1 MPDAAMQMDSSE
13 TARLVLPS
21 VRRRLPRIAQQVTE
35 EIRTTVPGFAD
46 SDHRQQLV
54 STAVNSA
61 AAYFLGSA
69 LGEPVSSMA
78 SDDLFRKMGFR
89 EGGLGADLSSLDSAV
104 RVAAGTYW
112 AEIRVEAAR
121 LGVSPYAL
129 EDLRDAL
136 DVYVDHLL
144 AQARQGHVAGS
155 AAREQDSGLARRRLV
170 DGLLAGADPDDI
182 VAYAEV
188 ALWPLPPLLV
198 VAAVELPGGARL
210 DPSVLPSSVLC
221 RTASGRAA
229 LITSEDVMTDAIATV
244 RSQLPAA
251 RFAVCWPVEARDAPA
266 AYRWTQ
272 RALALAS
279 KGILPA
285 RPVLD
290 CRAYRTEIWLHAEPV
305 MRRQLAQELL
315 QPLLE
320 ETPNSREILSETL
333 LVWLETRDS
342 APAIAARLG
351 VHPQTVRYRW
361 RRINQLFGEAL
372 HDPEYVVQLTLVLK
386 ASIALW
392 VAGDQSDFE
401 RYSGRVQ

>member
-1 MPDAAMQMDSSE
+1 MPDAAMQVGSSE
-13 TARLVLPS
+13 TARIVLPA
-21 VRRRLPRIAQQVTE
+21 VRRRLPRIAQQVSD
-35 EIRTTVPGFAD
+35 EIRSTVPGLAD

-54 STAVNSA
+54 FTAVNSA
-61 AAYFLGSA
+61 AAYFLGRE
-69 LGEPVSSMA
+69 LGEPVSA
-78 SDDLFRKMGFR
+78 AAADDLFRKMGFR
-89 EGGLGADLSSLDSAV
+89 EGGAGADLAALDTAV
-104 RVAAGTYW
+104 RVAAKAYW

-129 EDLRDAL
+129 ADLRESLDA
-136 DVYVDHLL
+136 YVEHVLV
-144 AQARQGHVAGS
+144 QARQGHAAGGE
-155 AAREQDSGLARRRLV
+155 AREQDSGLARRRLV
-170 DGLLAGADPDDI
+170 EGLLASADPDDLA
-182 VAYAEV
+182 VYAEV
-188 ALWPLPPLLV
+188 AGWPLPPLLV
-198 VAAVELPGGARL
+198 VTAVEVPRSMRL
-210 DPSVLPSSVLC
+210 DPGTLPEAVLFRPA
-221 RTASGRAA
+221 TGRAA
-229 LITSEDVMTDAIATV
+229 LITGEAMTAAAIAAV
-244 RSQLPAA
+244 QAQVPGA
-251 RFAVCWPVEARDAPA
+251 RFAVCWPVEPYDAAA

-272 RALALAS
+272 RALNLAA

-285 RPVLD
+285 LPVLD
-290 CRAYRTEIWLHAEPV
+290 CRTYRTEIWLHAEPV

-392 VAGDQSDFE
+392 IAGDQSDFE
-401 RYSGRVQ
+401 RYSERAQ